1 MTAVNDGDCAVSIAA
16 QLGFQDYRSLWD
28 DAQNDG
34 LKRTRPNPNQLVVGD
49 DVKATLDKKKTVT
62 KGVDGTHTFALTGKK
77 LPTLRLILL
86 DREGKALAGTSWE
99 LTAPKAATGK
109 TKSDGVIR
117 IADLDP
123 ASTSGTLKVVWRKST
138 PPKKKAEEKDE
149 PVKKPTYPR
158 PIKASEF
165 TDKLPD
171 PPDEADN
178 TIEWTLKIGSLSTFD
193 TESGVT
199 ARLYNLGFR
208 CDPAAPDAAVTT
220 ASVKAYQRTLL
231 KAKTPSG
238 ASADVQ
244 TDVRDRHDN
253 A

>member
-1 MTAVNDGDCAVSIAA
+1 MTTVNDGDCAVSIAA
-16 QLGFQDYRSLWD
+16 QLGFNDYRSLWD

-49 DVKATLDKKKTVT
+49 DVKATLDKKKSAV
-62 KGVDGTHTFALTGKK
+62 KAVDGTHSFVLTGKK
-77 LPTLRLILL
+77 LPTLRLVLL
-86 DREGKALAGTSWE
+86 DREGKAMSGKSWE
-99 LTAPKAATGK
+99 LTAPTTASGK
-109 TKSDGVIR
+109 TKSDGLIK

-123 ASTSGTLKVVWRKST
+123 AATAGAIKVVWTKTT
-138 PPKKKAEEKDE
+138 PPKKKEEKEDA

-165 TDKLPD
+165 TDKVPD
-171 PPDEADN
+171 PPDAADD

-193 TESGVT
+193 TEPGVT
-199 ARLYNLGFR
+199 ARLHNLGFR
-208 CDPAAPDAAVTT
+208 CDPAAPDPAVTT

-231 KAKTPSG
+231 NAKTPSG
-238 ASADVQ
+238 ASADIQ
-244 TDVRDRHDN
+244 ADVRNRHDN